1 MMTTLSAPRSSGY
14 PSQNKLHLALI
25 GMSLAF
31 MTLMI
36 TSSTQGWAER
46 PMVLELNQLTVN
58 ETKPSGK
65 RWDFGL
71 GKISKPDLI
80 IIVSL
85 DDEQLLITKK
95 CKDSFSCELARSAPF
110 MLKGE
115 QILKF
120 KIIDKDLK
128 RDDTIDLLTV
138 RLNESEP
145 NQRQDLK
152 LAGKSTSML
161 SFTLR
166 PFIEKTPVEPSSTQ
180 TQPEPA
186 QEAPEAPTTPTTTTP
201 TPATSVPSAESPAKE

>member
-1 MMTTLSAPRSSGY
+1 
-14 PSQNKLHLALI
+14 
-25 GMSLAF
+25 
-31 MTLMI
+31 
-36 TSSTQGWAER
+36 
-46 PMVLELNQLTVN
+46 MVLELNQLTVN

-85 DDEQLLITKK
+85 DDEQLLTTKK

-145 NQRQDLK
+145 SQKQEMK

-166 PFIEKTPVEPSSTQ
+166 PFIEKTPVDSSAAPPVK
-180 TQPEPA
+180 PE
-186 QEAPEAPTTPTTTTP
+186 
-201 TPATSVPSAESPAKE
+201 TPASPTIP